1 MNAEINQGCAAA
13 QPYQNSAGRTCRS
26 AQDLHK
32 CREHCQWLDLPGRGL
47 SASFPGSKRKENHFG
62 TLRLLSRFVA
72 ILLIVL
78 STLPVVSAAE
88 PTQYRAARSVHWG
101 WAAPDAT
108 LFYNEMIVDRST
120 PGSYFMA
127 CGWNTGY
134 FGIQELGN
142 GRKVAIFSVW
152 DPSKGDNPNAVTP
165 EQRVELLHEGEGVRI
180 KRFGGEGTGGQ
191 CMMDFDWAIGQ
202 TNKLLVRAVQADG
215 KTAYEGHLWL
225 PAEHKWKH
233 LVTFRTRTGDKP
245 FNGFYSFIEDFR
257 RDYKSANETRTA
269 RFGNGW
275 VKSVRGDWVSLR
287 RARFTASNS
296 EWESKENINGQ
307 LENGWFRLQT
317 GGDIKETT
325 PLRTWVEAVPA
336 ALPPEVPRAKDQ

>member
-1 MNAEINQGCAAA
+1 MNPENDHGCAAA
-13 QPYQNSAGRTCRS
+13 QPYQNSVGRTCRS

-32 CREHCQWLDLPGRGL
+32 CRELCQWLDLPGRGL
-47 SASFPGSKRKENHFG
+47 SASFSEPKRKENHFG
-62 TLRLLSRFVA
+62 TLRLLSLFVA
-72 ILLIVL
+72 TFVTGSLTI
-78 STLPVVSAAE
+78 SAAE
-88 PTQYRAARSVHWG
+88 PVKYRAARSVHWG
-101 WAAPDAT
+101 WAAPDAM
-108 LFYNEMIVDRST
+108 LFYNEMIVDQST

-142 GRKVAIFSVW
+142 GHKVAIFSVW
-152 DPSKGDNPNAVTP
+152 DPSKGDDPTAVMP

-202 TNKLLVRAVQADG
+202 TNKFLVRAVQADG
-215 KTAYEGHLWL
+215 KTAYEAHLWL

-257 RDYKSANETRTA
+257 RDYKSVNDTRTA
-269 RFGNGW
+269 RFGNAW
-275 VKSVRGDWVSLR
+275 VKSARGDWVSLR
-287 RARFTASNS
+287 RARFTASNA
-296 EWESKENINGQ
+296 EWESKDNINGE
-307 LENGWFRLQT
+307 LADGWFRLQT
-317 GGDIKETT
+317 GGDINQTI
-325 PLRTWVEAVPA
+325 PLRSWVESVPVE
-336 ALPPEVPRAKDQ
+336 LPPEVPRSKDH